1 MSPMASQQQLSS
13 IKGAKVLMVF
23 GGIGCELLKTLALS
37 GFEDIHTVMSSLLC
51 LVEFELLAEE
61 LLMSDSAI
69 KSLAKEVVYDGVLNI
84 VHGTNPRIF
93 VLLRRCLFDSDDEV
107 RFNVCGRPS
116 FGVFHDVCFR
126 TPRDW
131 IIF

>member
-1 MSPMASQQQLSS
+1 MASQQQLSS
-13 IKGAKVLMVF
+13 IKGAKVLMVGA

-37 GFEDIHTVMSSLLC
+37 GFEDIHTEAGLP
-51 LVEFELLAEE
+51 
-61 LLMSDSAI
+61 
-69 KSLAKEVVYDGVLNI
+69 DGVLNI
-84 VHGTNPRIF
+84 VHGTNDIVNAICDDDDIRAISFVGSNTPRIF

-131 IIF
+131 IIFERF